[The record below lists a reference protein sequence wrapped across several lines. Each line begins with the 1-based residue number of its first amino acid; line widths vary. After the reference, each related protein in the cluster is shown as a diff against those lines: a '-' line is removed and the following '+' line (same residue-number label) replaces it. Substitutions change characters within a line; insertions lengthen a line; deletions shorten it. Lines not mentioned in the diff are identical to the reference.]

1 MKAVRKSS
9 SLGKGFFFCPRAACF
24 IFWALTCVLVTA
36 LGLEG
41 SLGRDIPLG
50 LGATFGLDTVFGLAA
65 SFCLDLPLGVAAAL
79 GLATTLAF
87 GAPLGFEIAFD
98 LEAIFLLTLG
108 VTFRSFLVTALV
120 TEAFFFLAFSFLSLL
135 DFMDPPSRRLTAA
148 HIRRVIKALI
158 SWGRQNES
166 RVQILVFI
174 LLSTK

>member
-50 LGATFGLDTVFGLAA
+50 LGATFGLDSVFGLAA
-65 SFCLDLPLGVAAAL
+65 TFCLDLPLGVAAAL

-135 DFMDPPSRRLTAA
+135 DFMDPPSRRLTAS

-166 RVQILVFI
+166 RVQILIFI

>member
-24 IFWALTCVLVTA
+24 VFSALTCVLVTA

-50 LGATFGLDTVFGLAA
+50 LAA
-65 SFCLDLPLGVAAAL
+65 SFCLDLPLGAAAAL

-108 VTFRSFLVTALV
+108 VTFRNFLVTALV
-120 TEAFFFLAFSFLSLL
+120 TEAFFFLAFGFLSLL
-135 DFMDPPSRRLTAA
+135 
-148 HIRRVIKALI
+148 I
-158 SWGRQNES
+158 SWTLPLEG
-166 RVQILVFI
+166 
-174 LLSTK
+174 